1 MKQLPHARGSS
12 LVSVQ
17 VGVPPGLQVVVATGE
32 LGQPQVPVEHVPKRA
47 HCVVHDPQCRGSVL
61 VLTQPAPVHIVA
73 GAGQAHAPAVQVPPV
88 PQLLPQAPQFA
99 VSVLVSTHLPPQSV

>member
-32 LGQPQVPVEHVPKRA
+32 LGQAQLPVVHVPKRA
-47 HCVVHDPQCRGSVL
+47 HCVVHEPQ
-61 VLTQPAPVHIVA
+61 
-73 GAGQAHAPAVQVPPV
+73 
-88 PQLLPQAPQFA
+88 
-99 VSVLVSTHLPPQSV
+99 